1 MKQFK
6 RFFIYISVLFLT
18 FVLFACNGD
27 GFNSTPDTQSTLTI
41 GITDAPID
49 DAKEVNITI
58 TKIEISKDG
67 SGWQDYYEATT
78 ENPAEMIDLLE
89 FSKGNVFKF
98 DTTEFES
105 GQYAQIRLYLSTTPT
120 DNTIKLLDDTVYN
133 LDINSSIQNNG
144 LKVVSGFTITEG
156 VETELTIDFDVR
168 KSIVVKNPNATP
180 PIYSLKPTLKLI
192 TNDVSGNIIFTEA
205 AVGNLGMNEGDV
217 FFLYAAGFNA
227 SNELTEE
234 DIIDPETETAY
245 ENSKSSAIAFI
256 DTNDNNALKI
266 KFPFM
271 EYASYDLYKQDADTE
286 LIVVAGQAGITL
298 SADDN
303 GELIISE

>member
-18 FVLFACNGD
+18 FFLLACDGG

-49 DAKEVNITI
+49 EAKEVNITI
-58 TKIEISKDG
+58 TKIEISKDDLA
-67 SGWQDYYEATT
+67 WQVYYEETT
-78 ENPAEMIDLLE
+78 EEPAETINLLE
-89 FSKGNVFKF
+89 FSQGKVFKF
-98 DTTEFES
+98 KTTEFEP
-105 GQYAQIRLYLSTTPT
+105 GQYAQIRLYLSTTAE
-120 DNTIKLLDDTVYN
+120 DNTIKLLDDTLYN
-133 LDINSSIQNNG
+133 LEINSGIQNNG
-144 LKVVSGFTITEG
+144 LKLVSGFAIIEG

-205 AVGNLGMNEGDV
+205 AVGNLVMNEGDV
-217 FFLYAAGFNA
+217 FFLYAAGVNV
-227 SNELTEE
+227 SSELTEAG
-234 DIIDPETETAY
+234 IADPETETAY
-245 ENSKSSAIAFI
+245 KNSKSSAIAFI
-256 DTNDNNALKI
+256 DVNDNNALKI

-271 EYASYDLYKQDADTE
+271 EYSSYDLYKQDVDTE
-286 LIVVAGQAGITL
+286 LIAVTRQTGVIL